1 MHVAASKVRVNK
13 ITEAGKALKEKN
25 SCGKYPRN
33 SITVERPI
41 AKPGR
46 SDRMQ
51 YSSNRVTGMA
61 AWKHRMPRKQ
71 RNGMWPTKVSSMA
84 DSKSVIV
91 PKI

>member
-1 MHVAASKVRVNK
+1 MHAVASKVRVNK
-13 ITEAGKALKEKN
+13 ITEAGNALKEKN

-33 SITVERPI
+33 SITVERPM

-46 SDRMQ
+46 SGRIQ

-61 AWKHRMPRKQ
+61 AWKHRMPRKH
-71 RNGMWPTKVSSMA
+71 RNGMWPVKVSSMA
-84 DSKSVIV
+84 ESKSVTV